1 METALELSN
10 ISKQFGATRALDGV
24 DLSVAHGEVHALLGE
39 NGSGKSTLIKVLA
52 GVHEPEPG
60 GTLVDRRRAGA
71 RCRCRPA
78 ASTTSASVSSTRIS
92 AWRAR

>member
-1 METALELSN
+1 MEFALELAN

-24 DLSVAHGEVHALLGE
+24 DLSVAHGEVHALVGE

-60 GTLVDRRRAGA
+60 GRSSSPAR
-71 RCRCRPA
+71 RCRCRCRRA
-78 ASTTSASVSSTRIS
+78 RSTTSA
-92 AWRAR
+92 